1 VLPNSIAAELDWQPG
16 DRIISIN
23 GKLIDDIIDFQ
34 FHIAD
39 EYAEVLMET
48 QDGVEFLYQIE
59 KDYNEDLGV
68 SFAEITTD
76 GIRQC
81 HNRCLFCF
89 VDQMPPSLRST
100 LYVKDDDYRYSF
112 LQGTFV
118 TLTNLKED
126 DLRRIAELKLSP
138 LYVSVHTT
146 NPELRARL
154 LRNKRAAK
162 IMEQLRFLAE
172 HGIEIH
178 AQIVLCARVNDEEEL
193 RRSIEDL
200 RQLWP
205 AIRSLAVVPVGLTQY
220 RTHLTK
226 IESISVDRAQA
237 TIDLVTH
244 YQQTFLQELGTRFV
258 YLADEFYLMTGQ
270 AIPHRDAYEGFPQL
284 ENGIGIV
291 RLFIDDFAENLTR
304 IRQPVKLKERF
315 LLLTG
320 VAAAPILADILEQLN
335 KLIDGN
341 PIQMTVVE
349 NNFFGGLVTVAG
361 LLSGSDIIKTV
372 RNVADHRQYTGVLLP
387 DILLNEDGVTIDDFS
402 APQLEQQLGIK
413 TVFLPSYGSSLID
426 YLLSCS

>member
-1 VLPNSIAAELDWQPG
+1 LNWQPG
-16 DRIISIN
+16 DRITAIN
-23 GKLIDDIIDFQ
+23 GQTINDIIDFR
-34 FHIAD
+34 FHIAE
-39 EYAEVLMET
+39 EYVEVLLET
-48 QDGVEFLYQIE
+48 HEGTELLYEIE
-59 KDYNEDLGV
+59 KDYDEELGV
-68 SFAEITTD
+68 SFTEITAD

-89 VDQMPPSLRST
+89 VDQMPPLLRPT

-126 DLRRIAELKLSP
+126 DLSRIAELKLSP

-146 NPELRARL
+146 NPDLRARL
-154 LRNKRAAK
+154 LRNKRAAQ
-162 IMEQLRFLAE
+162 IMEQLRYLAD

-178 AQIVLCARVNDEEEL
+178 AQIVLCAGVNDGDEL

-205 AIRSLAVVPVGLTQY
+205 AVRSLAVVPVGLTQY
-220 RTHLTK
+220 RTHLAT
-226 IESISVDRAQA
+226 IENISVDRAQA

-244 YQQTFLQELGTRFV
+244 YQQIFLQELGTRFV
-258 YLADEFYLMTGQ
+258 YLADEFYLLTGQ
-270 AIPHRDAYEGFPQL
+270 SISDQDAYEGFPQL
-284 ENGIGIV
+284 ENGVGIV
-291 RLFIDDFAENLTR
+291 RLFLDDFAENLTR
-304 IRQPVKLKERF
+304 IQQPVKLSERF

-320 VAAAPILADILEQLN
+320 IAAAPILNEVLEQLN
-335 KLIDGN
+335 KQIDGY
-341 PIQMTVVE
+341 PIQMIVAE

-361 LLSGSDIIKTV
+361 LLSGADIIKAVKNV
-372 RNVADHRQYTGVLLP
+372 RDHRQYTKVLLP
-387 DILLNEDGVTIDDFS
+387 DILLNEEGVTIDDYS
-402 APQLEQQLGIK
+402 ALQLEQQLGLK